1 MPVAITRGSGLA
13 AASALLLALA
23 AQLVTVEAEAA
34 GYDTPILYS
43 ARHQAM
49 GGTAISYVSD
59 PSALFHNPAGLS
71 GVHGL
76 ALLGDLSLVLGRVRG
91 SPERGVS
98 SVESNLVVA
107 PFFLVGAG
115 LRVHEWLSVG
125 LGFFPVASGG
135 AEYEYELA
143 GNPFVDSTQVLF
155 LEATPALSLNVPK
168 DRWLPGEL
176 SIGVGYRVN
185 LVNFERKKG
194 DPDDPRVL
202 AFEMSGASFS
212 GVRIG
217 AQYRPVREFG
227 VGLVFRNRVDVDA
240 EADRVTVFTQTAD
253 DASLRFILPAKF
265 GVGVDLDLTRVRF
278 ATDVEYA
285 LQSQNDRVALEGTLN
300 GQAASVPNVF
310 EWQNGVTARFGVEYR
325 IDVGAI
331 RYPVRAGY
339 AFDSSVTN
347 AAYPSAFGTPPAPT
361 HTLGA
366 GIGFDPGFFQINAAV
381 TRRFGSAR
389 ISANE
394 LRPGCAF
401 CSYEGDYAIGMTGIY
416 LDASVDLSL

>member
-1 MPVAITRGSGLA
+1 MTVRNPRGSGLR
-13 AASALLLALA
+13 AASALFTALA
-23 AQLVTVEAEAA
+23 AALAPVDARAA

-49 GGTAISYVSD
+49 GGTAISYVND

-91 SPERGVS
+91 SPERGVD
-98 SVESNLVVA
+98 SVESNQVVA
-107 PFFLVGAG
+107 PFFLAGAG
-115 LRVHEWLSVG
+115 LRVHEWVSVG

-143 GNPFVDSTQVLF
+143 GNPFIDSTEVLF
-155 LEATPALSLNVPK
+155 LEATPAVSLNVPK
-168 DRWLPGEL
+168 NRLLPGEL
-176 SIGVGYRVN
+176 SLGVGYRVN
-185 LVNFERKKG
+185 VLNFDRKKG

-202 AFEMSGASFS
+202 SFEMSGASWS
-212 GVRIG
+212 GVRVG
-217 AQYRPVREFG
+217 AQYRPVRAFG
-227 VGLVFRNRVDVDA
+227 VGFVFRNRIQIDA
-240 EADRVTVFTQTAD
+240 EADQVTVFTQTAE
-253 DASLRFILPAKF
+253 DASLRFILPAKL
-265 GVGVDLDLTRVRF
+265 GAGMDLDLERVRF

-300 GQAASVPNVF
+300 GQPASVPNVF
-310 EWQNGVTARFGVEYR
+310 EWQNGITARFGVEYR

-331 RYPVRAGY
+331 RYPIRAGY

-361 HTLGA
+361 HTVGLGA
-366 GIGFDPGFFQINAAV
+366 GFDPGIFQINAAV
-381 TRRFGSAR
+381 TRRFGSTST
-389 ISANE
+389 SANE
-394 LRPGCAF
+394 LGTGCAF
-401 CSYEGDYAIGMTGIY
+401 CSYAGDYSIGMTGIY

>member
-1 MPVAITRGSGLA
+1 VAITCRSGLRA
-13 AASALLLALA
+13 ARALA
-23 AQLVTVEAEAA
+23 ILFVAELVSVEAEAA

-49 GGTAISYVSD
+49 GGTAISYVDD

-71 GVHGL
+71 GVRGL

-91 SPERGVS
+91 TPERGQTS
-98 SVESNLVVA
+98 IESNLVLA
-107 PFFLVGAG
+107 PFFLAGAG

-125 LGFFPVASGG
+125 VGFFPVASGG

-143 GNPFVDSTQVLF
+143 GNPFLDSTQVLF

-168 DRWLPGEL
+168 DRLLPGEL

-185 LVNFERKKG
+185 LINFERKKG
-194 DPDDPRVL
+194 DPDNPRVL
-202 AFEMSGASFS
+202 DFEMSGASFS

-217 AQYRPVREFG
+217 AQYRPVRAFG
-227 VGLVFRNRVDVDA
+227 VGLVFRNRVEIDA
-240 EADRVTVFTQTAD
+240 EADQVTVFTQTAN

-265 GVGVDLDLTRVRF
+265 GAGVDLDLERVRF

-300 GQAASVPNVF
+300 GQPASVPNVF

-361 HTLGA
+361 HTFGVGA
-366 GIGFDPGFFQINAAV
+366 GFDPGIFQINAAV
-381 TRRFGSAR
+381 TRRFGSET
-389 ISANE
+389 ISAAE

-401 CSYEGDYAIGMTGIY
+401 CSYEGDYSLGMTGIY

>member
-1 MPVAITRGSGLA
+1 LTKRASDIP
-13 AASALLLALA
+13 AASALLVALA
-23 AQLVTVEAEAA
+23 AGFTSGRAEAA

-49 GGTAISYVSD
+49 GGTAISYVDD

-71 GVHGL
+71 GVRGL

-98 SVESNLVVA
+98 SIESNLVLA

-115 LRVHEWLSVG
+115 YRVHEWLSVG

-155 LEATPALSLNVPK
+155 LEATPAVSLNVPK
-168 DRWLPGEL
+168 DRLLPGEL
-176 SIGVGYRVN
+176 SFGVGYRIN
-185 LVNFERKKG
+185 LIDFQRKKG

-202 AFEMSGASFS
+202 DFEMSGASFS

-217 AQYRPVREFG
+217 AQYRPVRAFG
-227 VGLVFRNRVDVDA
+227 VGLVFRNRVEVDA
-240 EADRVTVFTQTAD
+240 EADRVTVFTQTAN
-253 DASLRFILPAKF
+253 DAELRFILPAKF
-265 GVGVDLDLTRVRF
+265 GAGVDLDLERVRF
-278 ATDVEYA
+278 ASDIEYA

-300 GQAASVPNVF
+300 GAAASVPNVF
-310 EWQNGVTARFGVEYR
+310 EWQDGVTARFGVEYR
-325 IDVGAI
+325 LDVGAI
-331 RYPVRAGY
+331 RYPLRVGY

-361 HTLGA
+361 HTFGVGA
-366 GIGFDPGFFQINAAV
+366 GFDPGIFQINAAV

-389 ISANE
+389 ISPAE
-394 LRPGCAF
+394 LRTGCAF
-401 CSYEGDYAIGMTGIY
+401 CSYEGDYEIGMTGIY
-416 LDASVDLSL
+416 LDASVDLPL